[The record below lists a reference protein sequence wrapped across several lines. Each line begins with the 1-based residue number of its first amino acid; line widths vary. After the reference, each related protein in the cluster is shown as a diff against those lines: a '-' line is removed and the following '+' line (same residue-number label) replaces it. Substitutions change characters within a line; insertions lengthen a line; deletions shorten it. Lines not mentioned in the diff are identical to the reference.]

1 MILPVFFYYLAYNV
15 AYVLPMSLILIIQ
28 MFLFIKRKVYIFK
41 IKYLDFQVLKK
52 EKITLGVYLVFVFT
66 SEHLKTRKD
75 TKYKSTLNAVI

>member
-28 MFLFIKRKVYIFK
+28 MLNL
-41 IKYLDFQVLKK
+41 YLDFQVLKK